1 LPRSSAVCP
10 SSPAPNYKPM
20 ECGSGES
27 VSKPTNGAGPRPL
40 LMPCAWCPRTLPQ
53 AGMGAGLRPYRAFAF
68 WQFERRRRGL
78 IPAWGNAP

>member
-40 LMPCAWCPRTLPQ
+40 LFQYPISWGVAPGWYESAPLALQLLLGTSLKGR
-53 AGMGAGLRPYRAFAF
+53 RPDFISA
-68 WQFERRRRGL
+68 
-78 IPAWGNAP
+78 